1 MRNDMFKVIVERPRR
16 GGSFARERARP
27 AVDEAAPMQESVRS
41 RHQHRK
47 HLNENL
53 RPLERY
59 LHQQVGR
66 QWDVV
71 YSEVCAGIDRR
82 STVRQHIHQ
91 HLVDFVAVRV
101 SLIDGRLHWQTRWG
115 EPTPLA
121 DRWAPALYVDPS
133 TGLLR
138 HNRERERAR
147 RREREL
153 RAAKTLTQDRVDLA
167 PLRQLHRLHG
177 IWYDVELAPIPAAGH
192 GPGMTDVV
200 RRCVVV
206 AHGHRGAGRVVFHGD
221 RTLYGCSDVYAR
233 SKRQLGA
240 SELRAHG
247 LYNTE

>member
-1 MRNDMFKVIVERPRR
+1 MRSDMFKVIVERPRR
-16 GGSFARERARP
+16 GGSYARERAP
-27 AVDEAAPMQESVRS
+27 HALDDDSPMQEGVRS
-41 RHQHRK
+41 RHRHRK

-59 LHQQVGR
+59 LHRQVGR
-66 QWDVV
+66 PWDVV

-82 STVRQHIHQ
+82 STVQQHIHQ
-91 HLVDFVAVRV
+91 HLADFVAVRV
-101 SLIDGRLHWQTRWG
+101 SVIDGRLHGQTRWG

-138 HNRERERAR
+138 LNRECQQAR
-147 RREREL
+147 RQKARQ
-153 RAAKTLTQDRVDLA
+153 ATKAPAPDRVELA

-177 IWYDVELAPIPAAGH
+177 IWYDVELAPIPTASH
-192 GPGMTDVV
+192 GPGVTDVV

-206 AHGHRGAGRVVFHGD
+206 AHGHRGAGRVVQHGD
-221 RTLYGCSDVYAR
+221 RARYGCGDLYAR

-240 SELRAHG
+240 RELRAHG